1 MTVPSNIIF
10 VILLVATNTS
20 TVAGGLA
27 WGKFLGA
34 DWAVGEENIRKN
46 LATSI
51 KNTQIICSEDVEN
64 ICLEGK
70 SSRANQS
77 AVSDW
82 TRLGGYERHSI
93 KHFEQVP
100 IGFGDGADACLHKQY
115 EQYESGSSKR
125 LAPKCVEWLEKAED
139 KFETLAKREKG
150 NDKREAF
157 VVFATLFALSVS
169 AAVGFMF
176 GVLLKERDDL
186 FSYHNRAENKKM
198 FIIFGVAIS
207 IPVVVIIWASRRL
220 FMLMTGAFF
229 TGRAV
234 QFFHQKKQDSAYS
247 LVSGSDSGL
256 VFAAIPVQMD

>member
-1 MTVPSNIIF
+1 MSY
-10 VILLVATNTS
+10 
-20 TVAGGLA
+20 
-27 WGKFLGA
+27 
-34 DWAVGEENIRKN
+34 
-46 LATSI
+46 
-51 KNTQIICSEDVEN
+51 
-64 ICLEGK
+64 EG
-70 SSRANQS
+70 SVRLNQS
-77 AVSDW
+77 TFNVWNTNLPLTSLLCNVW
-82 TRLGGYERHSI
+82 CVKCTNISLTSL
-93 KHFEQVP
+93 QVP

>member
-34 DWAVGEENIRKN
+34 DWAVGEGERET
-46 LATSI
+46 AR
-51 KNTQIICSEDVEN
+51 CSASTIPQVA
-64 ICLEGK
+64 
-70 SSRANQS
+70 SSPLHGSHS
-77 AVSDW
+77 AEM
-82 TRLGGYERHSI
+82 L
-93 KHFEQVP
+93 VP

-220 FMLMTGAFF
+220 FMLITGAFF